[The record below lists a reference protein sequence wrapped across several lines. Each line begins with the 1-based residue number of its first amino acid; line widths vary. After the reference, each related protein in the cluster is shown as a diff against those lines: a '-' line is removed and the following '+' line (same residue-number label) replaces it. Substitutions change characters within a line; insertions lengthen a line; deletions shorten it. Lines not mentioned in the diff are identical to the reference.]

1 MGNTI
6 NQKYEKLTISRSPE
20 LIVRHQSA
28 KGSPKGSIIFV
39 HGICHGAWC
48 FENFMDFFSKN
59 GYECFALNLRGH
71 GDNPRKDLKGAK
83 LSDYRDDVKKCIDYC
98 TKYLNKREICE
109 KPFLLGHSMGG
120 AVVQKYIGEYSNTIK
135 GAILFASATAPKMC
149 FLETLITTF
158 SNYHLFFASL
168 VAYGCKKKC
177 IIDNSAF
184 STGKDKNGNRI
195 QRVKSTDCFQLLHK
209 EPLRVIFINLHSKY
223 TNNHSVNIPILV
235 TGSYADLYFPE
246 KSLKKTAK
254 IYRCSEEDTRKH
266 LKILPDLCHDMM
278 LDEVDEGWKGSA
290 EEVLKFMEN
299 NK

>member
-1 MGNTI
+1 MGNIT
-6 NQKYEKLTISRSPE
+6 NQKYETKTISNSPE
-20 LIVRHQSA
+20 LKVQHQCA
-28 KGSPKGSIIFV
+28 NGSPKGSIIFV

-48 FENFMDFFSKN
+48 FENFMDFFSEN

-71 GDNPRKDLKGAK
+71 GDNPRKDLKDAK
-83 LSDYRDDVKKCIDYC
+83 LSDYRDDVKTCIDYC
-98 TKYLNKREICE
+98 IKYLNEREIYE

-120 AVVQKYIGEYSNTIK
+120 AVVQKYIGEYSDTIK

-158 SNYHLFFASL
+158 FNYHLFFASL

-184 STGKDKNGNRI
+184 STGKDKNGKRI
-195 QRVKSTDCFQLLHK
+195 QRVKNTTCFQSLHK
-209 EPLRVIFINLHSKY
+209 EPLRVIFKDLHSKY
-223 TNNHSVNIPILV
+223 TNSYSVNIPILV

-254 IYRCSEEDTRKH
+254 IYRCSEEDTKRN
-266 LKILPDLCHDMM
+266 LEILPDLCHDMM
-278 LDEVDEGWKGSA
+278 LDEGWKESA
-290 EEVLKFMEN
+290 EVVLKFMEN
-299 NK
+299 NR

>member
-1 MGNTI
+1 MENTTE
-6 NQKYEKLTISRSPE
+6 QKYEKIPISSSPE

-28 KGSPKGSIIFV
+28 RGSLKGSIVFI
-39 HGICHGAWC
+39 HGVCHGAWC

-83 LSDYRDDVKKCIDYC
+83 LSDYSDDVKRCIDYC
-98 TKYLNKREICE
+98 AQYLKEHNISG

-149 FLETLITTF
+149 FFKTFITTLF
-158 SNYHLFFASL
+158 NYHLFFASL

-177 IIDNSAF
+177 IINNSAF
-184 STGKDKNGNRI
+184 STGKDKNGKRI
-195 QRVKSTDCFQLLHK
+195 QRIKNTDGLQLLHK
-209 EPLRVIFINLHSKY
+209 EPLRIVIIDLHSKY
-223 TNNHSVNIPILV
+223 TKNHSVNIPILV

-246 KSLKKTAK
+246 ESLKKTAK
-254 IYRCSEEDTRKH
+254 IYKCSEEDTRKN

-278 LDEVDEGWKGSA
+278 LDEVDEGWKKSA
-290 EEVLKFMEN
+290 KIVLEYMKN